1 MDSCIP
7 REEEEEE
14 GFRSKH
20 SCESQLISFAQKVY
34 DDDGPFS
41 KMVNNYSV
49 TVNQVKFL
57 SINPSIK

>member
-7 REEEEEE
+7 KEEEEEEEEE

-34 DDDGPFS
+34 DDVHS
-41 KMVNNYSV
+41 RKW
-49 TVNQVKFL
+49 
-57 SINPSIK
+57 

>member
-20 SCESQLISFAQKVY
+20 SCEYVISSIVKTMTLTEKPN
-34 DDDGPFS
+34 D
-41 KMVNNYSV
+41 SV
-49 TVNQVKFL
+49 KLKKDFFPLRN
-57 SINPSIK
+57 